1 MISRGE
7 ALSKEQVF
15 QYHQQ
20 GWLGPFTLSSEFEMG
35 EVRDRIDREILE
47 TERLAQLHEK
57 VFFHNCH
64 LDNRCIYELISP
76 PNLLEKATCVLGTH
90 LMLWRTN
97 FQLKPPLAEQEA
109 WNTEIPWH
117 QDCAYYQPSPNVIL
131 SAWITVNE
139 SNRANDRGKS
149 SYKST
154 RVA

>member
-20 GWLGPFTLSSEFEMG
+20 GWLGSFTLSSEFEMG

-47 TERLAQLHEK
+47 PERLAQLHEK

-76 PNLLEKATCVLGTH
+76 PNFAIPPATNVSQNTLPA
-90 LMLWRTN
+90 R
-97 FQLKPPLAEQEA
+97 PPV
-109 WNTEIPWH
+109 
-117 QDCAYYQPSPNVIL
+117 C
-131 SAWITVNE
+131 
-139 SNRANDRGKS
+139 K
-149 SYKST
+149 
-154 RVA
+154 